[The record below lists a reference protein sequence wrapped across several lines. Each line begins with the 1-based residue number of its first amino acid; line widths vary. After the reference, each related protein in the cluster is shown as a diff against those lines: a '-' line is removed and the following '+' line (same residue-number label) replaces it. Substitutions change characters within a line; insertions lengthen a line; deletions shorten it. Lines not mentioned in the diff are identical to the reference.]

1 MKFYRCEIC
10 GNIIAYVE
18 DSGVPIVCCGE
29 EMQEIVPGTVEAS
42 REKHIPVVTKD
53 GNRVTVRVG
62 SVDHPMT
69 AAHSIQWIAIECKH
83 GNQRKLLSV
92 DAAPEATFL
101 LTEDDAFIAAYAYC
115 NLHGLWKA

>member
-1 MKFYRCEIC
+1 MKFYRCAVC
-10 GNIIAYVE
+10 GNIIAFVE

-29 EMQEIVPGTVEAS
+29 EMELLVPGTVEAS
-42 REKHIPVVTKD
+42 HEKHIPVVSQQ

-69 AAHSIQWIAIECKH
+69 AAHSILWIAIECKQ

-92 DAAPEATFL
+92 DGAPEASFL
-101 LTEDDAFIAAYAYC
+101 LTEDDAFVAAYAYC